1 MNERI
6 EYKILSDLQTSLYHA
21 TSLPVWLDLSKRHVI
36 LDPHML
42 SLLLAHNLLI
52 LWKNY

>member
-1 MNERI
+1 MNVLNI
-6 EYKILSDLQTSLYHA
+6 KFSLTFKLLYTTQPPCLYDLI
-21 TSLPVWLDLSKRHVI
+21 SKRHVI

-52 LWKNY
+52 L